1 MAFKW
6 IVRGYNIMARKSN
19 PFSADDSITATKA
32 QLSALS
38 KYALDIFNAK
48 LPDLHNPDEVTDAIT
63 GYFQSCADNGVRPS
77 NLGLY
82 AVLGMS
88 RQDMDDVLRG
98 KNKSKVNPACIDILK
113 RAKRAL
119 SSYREGLAVSGLLNP
134 ATAIFWAKNFDSMA
148 DVTTIEVTS
157 ERNDAP
163 QLTQEDIAKRIPVYS
178 DIEQDE
184 T

>member
-1 MAFKW
+1 
-6 IVRGYNIMARKSN
+6 MARQKW
-19 PFSADDSITATKA
+19 SAEDNINATKE

-38 KYALDIFNAK
+38 RYALDVFNAK
-48 LPDLHNPDEVTDAIT
+48 LPDLHNPQEVTDTIT
-63 GYFQSCADNGVRPS
+63 SYFQSCADNGVRPS

-88 RQDMDDVLRG
+88 RQDVDNVLTG
-98 KNKSKVNPACIDILK
+98 KSKTKVSPACIDILK

-157 ERNDAP
+157 DRNDAP

-184 T
+184 TN